1 MHLLR
6 RLKIEFIYVLLTVA
20 LFAAVG
26 KDAVAQTY
34 GGVSGTVHDPSK
46 AVIASAK
53 VTAVDLGTGATSV
66 AMANSEGFYTFPN
79 LPVGSYRISAES
91 AGFSTEVQN
100 QVTVNVASPVRLD
113 FTLAPGS
120 VNQTVE
126 VQSQALAIDTTT
138 AALGNTMDTRQ
149 LSDLPINGRD
159 YGRFSLLT
167 PGAVARSNYIA
178 DLSFDGLHSV
188 HNQFSI
194 DGIDASRVDQP
205 YMANGYERGARLLTG
220 SMETVAEFKVQTSAY
235 QAQYGRAA
243 GSEVNIVTKSGS
255 NKIHGEVYDFFRND
269 ALDSS
274 NFFALTKPEFRYND
288 FGANLA
294 GPVRHDKTFYFA
306 NYEGSRQLVG
316 ITANGTTASPLLL
329 SEVMAT
335 SPQLAPILAQFP
347 VGTST
352 TNNSLID
359 NYTANAVSNV
369 REDTGSA
376 RVDQIFS
383 DKDTAFARL
392 NINDTDVFGPLFGVT
407 PSAFGVN
414 DHQSVPIRT
423 TNAAIHEAHIFSPR
437 LVNDALVGMQRW
449 VSTIGSYEPVPNTII
464 GGLTISPGNQGTY
477 YQAGTSFQYGDNI
490 TYVKGKHTIKAGTQ
504 IYRIQVNRSSTD
516 YNSMVFPATIDP
528 VTGELNFLDFIND
541 QLSSVSVT
549 VGDPGHGTRAT
560 QLGFFAQDTYQ
571 LRSNLTIDYGLRY
584 DLETVPHDSHWATQ
598 TYDPTTGA
606 LAAPGGSYF
615 NANEADFQPRLGI
628 AWQPKDKMVVHAAI
642 GVFYQAYPVGFG
654 SYDVPLN
661 NIPGNVSLNS
671 NTVPD
676 LSYPYTPYLG
686 DNTAGAPTVFGFP
699 VHKPD
704 IYSIQRSFSVAYQVA
719 PNTGLEVAYVG
730 NHGVN
735 LWREIDINY
744 VEQNTA
750 IRPNPNFSD
759 IFLETN
765 TGFSGYNA
773 LQISLIRR
781 VSKGLHVEGAYTY
794 GHAIDNVQDQGLFA
808 SEPQDNNNIKAERGN
823 GSGDIRHNVS
833 FNLLYDLP
841 MGKGHDFLGTSSKT
855 VSLLASGWEVNALG
869 IIHSGIA
876 DNIGLDTNTYGNGD
890 YTNQRP
896 DFVPGVHQYV
906 QNRGVH
912 QFFNPDAWSLPAA
925 GTFGNSPRNGVYGP
939 GFAQID
945 SSLIKQTP
953 LSEGRSI
960 EFRAEFFNMFNH
972 PNFAQPDSTWTS
984 KTDPSFGKFYST
996 FGSTIGLGT
1005 PRQIEFGLKLHY

>member
-1 MHLLR
+1 MHSLR
-6 RLKIEFIYVLLTVA
+6 RLKIGIIYVLLTVS

-26 KDAVAQTY
+26 KDAAAQTY

-46 AVIASAK
+46 AVIGSAK
-53 VTAVDLGTGATSV
+53 VTAVDISTGATSV
-66 AMANSEGFYTFPN
+66 AIANAEGFYTFPN
-79 LPVGSYRISAES
+79 LPVGIYRITAEN
-91 AGFSTEVQN
+91 AGFNTEVQN
-100 QVTVNVASPVRLD
+100 QVMVNVASALRLD

-120 VNQTVE
+120 VKQTVE
-126 VQSQALAIDTTT
+126 VESQALAIDTTT

-274 NFFALTKPEFRYND
+274 NYFATTKPEFRYND

-316 ITANGTTASPLLL
+316 ITADGTTASQLLL
-329 SEVMAT
+329 SEAMAT
-335 SPQLAPILAQFP
+335 SPQLAPILSQFP
-347 VGTST
+347 VATST
-352 TNNSLID
+352 TSNPLVGI
-359 NYTANAVSNV
+359 YTANKVSNV

-383 DKDTAFARL
+383 DKDSAFARL
-392 NINDTDVFGPLFGVT
+392 NINDTNVFGPLFGVQS
-407 PSAFGVN
+407 SAFGVN
-414 DHQSVPIRT
+414 DHQTVPIRT

-437 LVNDALVGMQRW
+437 LVNDALAGMQRW
-449 VSTIGSYEPVPNTII
+449 VSTIGAYEPVPDTNIA
-464 GGLTISPGNQGTY
+464 GLAISPGNEGLY
-477 YQAGTSFQYGDNI
+477 YQAGTSFQYGDNL

-504 IYRIQVNRSSTD
+504 IYRIQVNRSSSD
-516 YNSMVFPATIDP
+516 YNDMLFSSIQ
-528 VTGELNFLDFIND
+528 DFID
-541 QLSSVSVT
+541 DKLSSVGVT

-560 QLGFFAQDTYQ
+560 QLGFFVQDTYQ

-598 TYDPTTGA
+598 TFDPTTGA

-654 SYDVPLN
+654 AYNVPLN

-676 LSYPYTPYLG
+676 LSYPYTPYLA
-686 DNTAGAPTVFGFP
+686 DNTAGAPTVYGFP

-704 IYSIQRSFSVAYQVA
+704 IYSIQRSFSVAYQLA
-719 PNTGLEVAYVG
+719 QNTGLEVAYVG

-735 LWREIDINY
+735 LWRELDTNY
-744 VEQNTA
+744 VEQNTS

-841 MGKGHDFLGTSSKT
+841 MGKGHDFLATAPKAVT
-855 VSLLASGWEVNALG
+855 FLASGWEVNALG

-896 DFVPGVHQYV
+896 DFAPGVNQYV

-972 PNFAQPDSTWTS
+972 PNFGQPDSTYGDST
-984 KTDPSFGKFYST
+984 FGQIFST

-1005 PRQIEFGLKLHY
+1005 SRQIEFGLKLHY

>member
-1 MHLLR
+1 MLPFIRTRIEIVFTLLI
-6 RLKIEFIYVLLTVA
+6 LA
-20 LFAAVG
+20 MFAGMGTDAVG
-26 KDAVAQTY
+26 QTY
-34 GGVSGTVHDPSK
+34 GGVSGTVHDPSH
-46 AVIASAK
+46 AALASAK
-53 VTAVDLGTGATSV
+53 VTATEVNTGATSV
-66 AMANSEGFYTFPN
+66 AIANSEGFYTFPN
-79 LPVGSYRISAES
+79 LPVGTYKIAAES
-91 AGFSTEVQN
+91 KGFTTEVQN
-100 QVTVNVASPVRLD
+100 QVMVNVASPLRLD
-113 FTLAPGS
+113 FTLTLGG
-120 VNQTVE
+120 VQQTVE
-126 VQSQALAIDTTT
+126 VESQALAIDTST
-138 AALGNTMDTRQ
+138 AALGNTMDERQ

-243 GSEVNIVTKSGS
+243 GSEVNIVTKQGS
-255 NKIHGEVYDFFRND
+255 NRIHGEVYDFFRND
-269 ALDSS
+269 ALDAS
-274 NFFALTKPEFRYND
+274 NYFATAKPEFRYND

-294 GPVRHDKTFYFA
+294 GPIRHDKTFYFA

-316 ITANGTTASPLLL
+316 ITADGTTASPLLL
-329 SEVMAT
+329 SEVMAA

-347 VGTST
+347 TATSATSDPLVGV
-352 TNNSLID
+352 
-359 NYTANAVSNV
+359 YTANKVSNV

-376 RVDQIFS
+376 RVDQVFS
-383 DKDTAFARL
+383 DKDSAFGRL
-392 NINDTDVFGPLFGVT
+392 NINDTNVFGPLFGVES
-407 PSAFGVN
+407 SAFGVN
-414 DHQSVPIRT
+414 DHQTVPIRT

-437 LVNDALVGMQRW
+437 LVNDALAGVQRW
-449 VSTIGSYEPVPNTII
+449 VSTIGSYEPVPDTII
-464 GGLTISPGNQGTY
+464 DGLAISPGNEGLY
-477 YQAGTSFQYGDNI
+477 YQAGTSYQYGDNL

-504 IYRIQVNRSSTD
+504 IYRIQVNRSSSD
-516 YNSMVFPATIDP
+516 YNYMIFSEFDSNHA
-528 VTGELNFLDFIND
+528 GEEFYPFIHD
-541 QLSSVSVT
+541 ELSSVSVT

-571 LRSNLTIDYGLRY
+571 LLQNLTLDYGLRY
-584 DLETVPHDSHWATQ
+584 DFETVPHDSHYATQ
-598 TYDPTTGA
+598 TFDPTTGA
-606 LAAPGGSYF
+606 LANPGASYF
-615 NANEADFQPRLGI
+615 NGNHGDFQPRLGI
-628 AWQPKDKMVVHAAI
+628 SWQPKDKMVVHGAI

-654 SYDVPLN
+654 AYNVPLN

-719 PNTGLEVAYVG
+719 PNTGIEVAYVG

-744 VEQNTA
+744 VKQFTS
-750 IRPNPNFSD
+750 IRPNSNFAD
-759 IFLETN
+759 IYLETN
-765 TGFSGYNA
+765 SGFSGYNA
-773 LQISLIRR
+773 LQLSIIRR
-781 VSKGLHVEGAYTY
+781 VAKGLHAEAAYTY

-823 GSGDIRHNVS
+823 GSGDIRHNAS
-833 FNLLYDLP
+833 FNVLYDLP
-841 MGKGHDFLGTSSKT
+841 MGKGYGFLSTAPKA
-855 VSLLASGWEVNALG
+855 VSFLASGWEVNALS

-876 DNIGLDTNTYGNGD
+876 DNIGFGGNTYGNGD

-896 DFVPGVHQYV
+896 NFVPNVHQYV
-906 QNRGVH
+906 PNRG
-912 QFFNPDAWSLPAA
+912 QKQYFNPAAWTLPAT
-925 GTFGNSPRNGVYGP
+925 GTFGDSPRNGVYGP

-945 SSLIKQTP
+945 SSLIKRTD
-953 LSEGRSI
+953 LAEGKSL

-972 PNFAQPDSTWTS
+972 PNFSQPDSYYGDST
-984 KTDPSFGKFYST
+984 FGQIFST

-1005 PRQIEFGLKLHY
+1005 SRQIEFGLKLHY